1 MPETAQEPP
10 PSPPS
15 SSSPPPS
22 SSPPASS
29 PPSSSSPP
37 PPSSPSS
44 PPSSSPPSSPSSSSS
59 PESPPPSESS
69 FSWTSLLLAGAYG
82 GSFALGALLVP
93 SLFSAPSSSAASS
106 SPVSLISD
114 ASLASLSSSLG
125 GALSSPPVPAPFS
138 HFLRLLSSSS
148 IKTVALIP
156 PSPSL
161 ILYSPHAGSSASFS
175 SPSLLSSLL
184 PSAAPPASVSP
195 AGAEGLRAGSLSPF
209 FLTRALP
216 GSENELSR
224 LLMNNQA
231 VELLHVFEENA
242 CSHALDASASIRSA
256 SSVWTALL
264 DELLEVAIAFAGLAA
279 LSALLFLIDGKRSSA
294 WMRIASLVQEM
305 QRCMLYDAV
314 LGRSNCGSFPVLYPF
329 TFLVECMFFFRVACS
344 LMSFSSSTPASF
356 RLLLGAWTLRLP
368 PFFSSDFN
376 VGRHCNFL
384 PSLPP
389 GAWASEGSREPPAFS
404 RATFADVAGHEEA
417 KRQLRQIIHFLKT
430 PHAFDALGA
439 RVPRGV
445 LLEGPSGTG
454 KTLLARAVAGEAGV

>member
-15 SSSPPPS
+15 SPPPS
-22 SSPPASS
+22 SSP
-29 PPSSSSPP
+29 SSSSPP
-37 PPSSPSS
+37 PSS
-44 PPSSSPPSSPSSSSS
+44 PPSSSPPSSSPPSSSASSSSS

-279 LSALLFLIDGKRSSA
+279 LSALLFLIAIYACCYVKRDGKRSSA
-294 WMRIASLVQEM
+294 WMRIASIVQEM

-329 TFLVECMFFFRVACS
+329 AFLVECMFFFRIACS

-404 RATFADVAGHEEA
+404 RVTFADVAGHEEA
-417 KRQLRQIIHFLKT
+417 KHQLRQIIHFLKT

-454 KTLLARAVAGEAGV
+454 EQLARR